1 MESQDR
7 VVSRRGLAEWAALGG
22 VVYVVLFIVGC
33 WLLFESAPP
42 GDDSP
47 ASFISYFSDS
57 GHRDQV
63 SFGWIVAGVGLL
75 FLLFFIASLRE
86 TVSRFGGSILATLTT
101 LGGGIYVTLAL
112 AAFALDSAVKTMSDD
127 TYQHRVYPE
136 LIHAADDASY
146 VIHASGG
153 AALGVMILAA
163 SIAFIRSGVVP
174 KWAGWL
180 GIPAV
185 IAAVATIA
193 FVTVF
198 VWLLWILI
206 VAIVLFWK
214 GNSHNG
220 RRRSTTC
227 KQTVKKEDR
236 IVSIVVRFNPTS
248 VTKEKYDETITRLET
263 AGDWP
268 PDGLAYHIFFGPD
281 DDLRVSEIWD
291 SQEQFAAFGERLMPI
306 LSEVGIGFDSPPEI
320 QEVHNIIQR

>member
-7 VVSRRGLAEWAALGG
+7 GVSGRGLAEWAALGG
-22 VVYVVLFIVGC
+22 VVYVVLFIIGC
-33 WLLFESAPP
+33 LLLFVGAPH
-42 GDDSP
+42 GDDNP
-47 ASFISYFSDS
+47 AKFVSYFGDS
-57 GHRDQV
+57 GHRDRI

-86 TVSRFGGSILATLTT
+86 TVSRFGGSLLATLTT

-136 LIHAADDASY
+136 LIRAAADTADAF
-146 VIHASGG
+146 HASGG
-153 AALGVMILAA
+153 AALAVMILAA

-180 GIPAV
+180 GILAV

-206 VAIVLFWK
+206 VAVVLFWK
-214 GNSHNG
+214 GNSQAVN
-220 RRRSTTC
+220 SAD
-227 KQTVKKEDR
+227 TVH
-236 IVSIVVRFNPTS
+236 
-248 VTKEKYDETITRLET
+248 IT
-263 AGDWP
+263 G
-268 PDGLAYHIFFGPD
+268 
-281 DDLRVSEIWD
+281 
-291 SQEQFAAFGERLMPI
+291 
-306 LSEVGIGFDSPPEI
+306 
-320 QEVHNIIQR
+320 